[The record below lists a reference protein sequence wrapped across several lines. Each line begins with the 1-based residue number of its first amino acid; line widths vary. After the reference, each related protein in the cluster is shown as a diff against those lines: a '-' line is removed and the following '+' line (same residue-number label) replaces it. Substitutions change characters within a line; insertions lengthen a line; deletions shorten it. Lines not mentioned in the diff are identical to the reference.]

1 LMKGWR
7 CWFMRCRRR
16 LEPCGSHHSEARVLK
31 WETSVWLTE
40 LPAWLV
46 VLGGWES
53 VVCLRIEHGVR
64 GMEVMAARTKGCVA
78 TSRRKGAGSE
88 RRVLGGI
95 VAARERFVLFPKDLV
110 DDEVQL
116 PRLATACPA
125 WRYT

>member
-1 LMKGWR
+1 
-7 CWFMRCRRR
+7 MRWRRR

-31 WETSVWLTE
+31 CETSVWLTE

-53 VVCLRIEHGVR
+53 VVCLRIEGDVR
-64 GMEVMAARTKGCVA
+64 WVEVMAARTSGCVA

-95 VAARERFVLFPKDLV
+95 VAASESFVLFPKDLV
-110 DDEVQL
+110 DDEVRL
-116 PRLATACPA
+116 PRLATVWPA
-125 WRYT
+125 TRYAP